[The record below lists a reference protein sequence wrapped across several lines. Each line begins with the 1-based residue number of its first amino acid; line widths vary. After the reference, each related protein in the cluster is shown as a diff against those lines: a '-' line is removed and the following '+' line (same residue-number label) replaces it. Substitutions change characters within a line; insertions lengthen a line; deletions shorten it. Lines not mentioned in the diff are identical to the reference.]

1 MITLI
6 VNGEL
11 YGPDPKGKADVLIL
25 GAKIAKIGRVDRAT
39 VEQHARILKLNQ
51 KGTLDPAKD
60 ADVTVLR
67 RDSLEIVEVIA
78 GGRRLVAQGRLKVQ
92 EPFWEKSKRKLS
104 VTS

>member
-1 MITLI
+1 MASFTVPIRRVRPMCSSSERRLPKL
-6 VNGEL
+6 GES
-11 YGPDPKGKADVLIL
+11 
-25 GAKIAKIGRVDRAT
+25 IARPLNNT
-39 VEQHARILKLNQ
+39 ARILKLNQ

-67 RDSLEIVEVIA
+67 GDSLEIVEVIA
-78 GGRRLVAQGRLKVQ
+78 GGRRLIAQGRLKVQ